1 MRLFVALDIP
11 EEIRARLAEFM
22 TRLQRGFPDLKW
34 VRPESLHITLKFIG
48 ESQKLDEIKSALSAI
63 HSAPFGLSFRGC
75 GFFQPRSPRVF
86 WAGIEAP
93 PELAQ
98 LADRVDEAL
107 KPLGV
112 KANDFPYHPHLTLAR
127 VGSGSPKGDPRD
139 RDKPTMMDL
148 TGYLEHSPETAAMD
162 FGKMSAREFFLYK
175 SELSRG
181 GSKYTKIAAFNLTT
195 E

>member
-11 EEIRARLAEFM
+11 EDIRARLAEFM

-34 VRPESLHITLKFIG
+34 VRPESLHLTLKFIG
-48 ESQKLDEIKSALSAI
+48 ESQKLDEIKAALSQLRPT
-63 HSAPFGLSFRGC
+63 PFELSFRGW

-86 WAGIEAP
+86 WVGIEAP

-98 LADRVDEAL
+98 LASHVDEVL

-112 KANDFPYHPHLTLAR
+112 KPNDFPYHPHLTLAR

-139 RDKPTMMDL
+139 RDKPTMKDL
-148 TGYLEHSPETAAMD
+148 ARYLEHSPETARCD
-162 FGKMSAREFFLYK
+162 FGSMTAREFFLYK

-181 GSKYTKIAAFNLTT
+181 GSKYTKLAAFNLTQ